1 MRTVANQI
9 TPTKTSFGG
18 FNLNIRKRMEIR
30 RQRIRLGELS
40 DHMLRDIG
48 ITRDQA
54 MREADRPFWD
64 PPHPLR

>member
-1 MRTVANQI
+1 
-9 TPTKTSFGG
+9 
-18 FNLNIRKRMEIR
+18 MEIR
-30 RQRIRLGELS
+30 RQRLRLGDLS

-64 PPHPLR
+64 PPLPLR